1 MSRPDMETT
10 DKASRQLASWVEA
23 VQRGDDYASNL
34 VAWVVSHLP
43 PDAVNGLAA
52 DWDDGQD
59 DAPRPWLIQMD
70 DHGDPDAGA
79 PLFWSN
85 DDGWTEYEYAD
96 RFTDA
101 EKQTLTLPMGGE
113 WLRKGGGSK

>member
-43 PDAVNGLAA
+43 PDAVKGLAA

-59 DAPRPWLIQMD
+59 DAPRPWVIQSERETCPET
-70 DHGDPDAGA
+70 GE
-79 PLFWSN
+79 PLFWN
-85 DDGWTEYEYAD
+85 NADGWGDAATAD

-101 EKQTLTLPMGGE
+101 EKQTLTLPMGGK
-113 WLRKGGGSK
+113 WLRKEGGRA

>member
-43 PDAVNGLAA
+43 PDAVKGLAA

-59 DAPRPWLIQMD
+59 DAPRPWVIQSDELGMAD
-70 DHGDPDAGA
+70 Y
-79 PLFWSN
+79 WSN
-85 DDGWTEYEYAD
+85 SDGWVIDIVSAD

-101 EKQTLTLPMGGE
+101 EKQTLTLPMGGK
-113 WLRKGGGSK
+113 WLRKEGGRA